1 MMALLF
7 LLFMAGMLLAFLGAI
22 VWIGITEILDDLE
35 VRRDRKRRKISN
47 STPLKRRRNDQAD

>member
-47 STPLKRRRNDQAD
+47 STPPEKETK